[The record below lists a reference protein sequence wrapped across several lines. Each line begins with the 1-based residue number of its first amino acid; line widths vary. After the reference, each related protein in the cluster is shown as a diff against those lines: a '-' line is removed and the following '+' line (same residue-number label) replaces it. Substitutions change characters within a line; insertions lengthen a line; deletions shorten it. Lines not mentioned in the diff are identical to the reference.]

1 MRKFGKYASLVLLFA
16 LLIFSLNGCNS
27 NKAPTASFSAN
38 PSTGGAPLQVSF
50 DAGNSEDP
58 DGIIDEFEWEFGDG
72 TTGNGSAID
81 HTYENTGEYTITL
94 TVTDNDGSTATTT
107 GSVTVEPSGPT
118 ANLSGEP
125 KEGEA
130 PLTVSFDLSGS
141 EDPDGVIE
149 EYSLQFGDG
158 SSTEG
163 TDLLNVIE
171 HTYEEA
177 GEYKPELEVVDGDDL
192 TATDTTTINVQ
203 APPPENE
210 SPSAA
215 ISASTESGTAPL
227 TVEFSAE
234 ESSDPDGEIRSYQWE
249 FGDGS
254 TSSGS
259 TVSHRFESAG
269 DYTVRVTVTDDRD
282 GKAMAERSISVDPA
296 TYYVGESAGNGFVRL
311 TLQEAELTEAIGDW
325 QSEAGRQFVIVT
337 VTVRALED
345 DQYPS
350 KSLNFKLEE
359 STGRSQ
365 TVSLATSALEGYFQS
380 DVLNQGDTSSGK
392 IAFEARK
399 SSDNYHLIYEAP
411 GQPPIQFEI
420 ENENTG

>member
-210 SPSAA
+210 TPTAA

-234 ESSDPDGEIRSYQWE
+234 ESSDPDGEIQSYQWE